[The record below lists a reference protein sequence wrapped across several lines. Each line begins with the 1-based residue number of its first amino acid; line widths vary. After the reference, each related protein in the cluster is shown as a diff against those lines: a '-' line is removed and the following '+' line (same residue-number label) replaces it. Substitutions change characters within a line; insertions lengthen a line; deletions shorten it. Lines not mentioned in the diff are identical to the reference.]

1 MGQKALRGDCSSH
14 GNWVTIRREEWPFCA
29 PVSTP
34 GWDSWM
40 HVSLTRY
47 KTLVPQL
54 RNRGRNFIGR
64 SRPFLTR
71 AVSRD
76 WQLSLSFSLRR
87 GPKAHGLK
95 LTSARSIYPR
105 EGKKGGQGKNPLLLD
120 VRSPP
125 PTVTYCTVYKAFPSG
140 ERNSRLF
147 FSFFLF
153 LFFRHRRDYS
163 PALLYKLESRWG
175 YKILFRSFRFFFFF
189 LTKIRKLE
197 DLEGNQRLLLDL
209 NRDVANPL
217 VSRKISAN
225 NLPLLPFLHLFQ
237 R

>member
-1 MGQKALRGDCSSH
+1 MRCRA
-14 GNWVTIRREEWPFCA
+14 
-29 PVSTP
+29 
-34 GWDSWM
+34 
-40 HVSLTRY
+40 
-47 KTLVPQL
+47 
-54 RNRGRNFIGR
+54 IG
-64 SRPFLTR
+64 S
-71 AVSRD
+71 
-76 WQLSLSFSLRR
+76 SLSFSLRR

-189 LTKIRKLE
+189 FNEDSKVGGFGRK
-197 DLEGNQRLLLDL
+197 
-209 NRDVANPL
+209 PKTS
-217 VSRKISAN
+217 SRS
-225 NLPLLPFLHLFQ
+225 
-237 R
+237 